1 MPHPGGGQR
10 GRDDTSRNAGPTQVC
25 WHPRTSFLKGLDKS
39 LPITVIKLSHSTLPP
54 TATGPA
60 PGPGSQGEGVTAKYR
75 HPGDPW
81 ESPRPLQGILK
92 AETIF
97 KTLRCHLLFSL
108 SLSHRY
114 MMEFSRRDVTCDD
127 VISLMTTGMCACV
140 FFLVF
145 LFIYL
150 FGCTRVL
157 IAACGI

>member
-1 MPHPGGGQR
+1 M
-10 GRDDTSRNAGPTQVC
+10 C

-39 LPITVIKLSHSTLPP
+39 LPITVIKLSHPALPP

-60 PGPGSQGEGVTAKYR
+60 PGPGSRGEGITAEYR
-75 HPGDPW
+75 HPSGPF
-81 ESPRPLQGILK
+81 ESLRPFQGILK

-97 KTLRCHLLFSL
+97 TTLRCHLLFSL
-108 SLSHRY
+108 ALSHRY
-114 MMEFSRRDVTCDD
+114 MMEFSRRDGTCDH

-157 IAACGI
+157 IAARGI